1 GAARGGAERAG
12 GRLPLAGP
20 GGRDRRRARRPDP
33 RGPDRAERSR
43 SLPGRRQPAQ
53 GRGAE
58 RDPDRGAPAPSR
70 GGRRLMK
77 LFSHDTKIDALKQ
90 VPLFEGLSKK
100 ELSRVAQGTE
110 DLELAA
116 DTVLCREGGLAR
128 EFFVLVEGNVEV
140 TQGGKHVA
148 TLGAGD
154 FLGE

>member
-1 GAARGGAERAG
+1 
-12 GRLPLAGP
+12 
-20 GGRDRRRARRPDP
+20 
-33 RGPDRAERSR
+33 
-43 SLPGRRQPAQ
+43 
-53 GRGAE
+53 
-58 RDPDRGAPAPSR
+58 
-70 GGRRLMK
+70 MK

-154 FLGE
+154 FLGEVALINHSPRTATVTATTTLRCFVLTSGEFRRALDDNRSIERKVMEALAARVTTLDGDQV